1 MPLANKEVVHLKT
14 GWEKIQVHILL
25 FTLLYRV
32 RSFVRFSLSLSLLFS
47 FFLLCVYMFT
57 KKMQQQQN
65 EIGNGDLS
73 SLGTDFEMCLTR
85 LLTSLSLSLSL
96 NRPASKS

>member
-32 RSFVRFSLSLSLLFS
+32 RSFVRLSLSLSLSLSSF

-96 NRPASKS
+96 

>member
-14 GWEKIQVHILL
+14 GWEKIQVRVLL
-25 FTLLYRV
+25 FTTLFFIP
-32 RSFVRFSLSLSLLFS
+32 RSFVRSLSLSLSSF
-47 FFLLCVYMFT
+47 FFLLCVCMFT
-57 KKMQQQQN
+57 KKMQQQQQQN
-65 EIGNGDLS
+65 EIGKNGDLS

-96 NRPASKS
+96 

>member
-1 MPLANKEVVHLKT
+1 
-14 GWEKIQVHILL
+14 
-25 FTLLYRV
+25 
-32 RSFVRFSLSLSLLFS
+32 
-47 FFLLCVYMFT
+47 MFT
-57 KKMQQQQN
+57 KKMQQQQQQQN

-96 NRPASKS
+96 